1 MEAVSSIF
9 VTKGKKEKW
18 CVSLCS
24 IDKAKVSFLDSLVQ
38 EQRENSPVSLINKTL
53 SEVVVNIL
61 SDIHK
66 R

>member
-24 IDKAKVSFLDSLVQ
+24 IDEAKVSFLDFLVQ
-38 EQRENSPVSLINKTL
+38 EQRENSPVYPNRTV
-53 SEVVVNIL
+53 SEVVANIL
-61 SDIHK
+61 NDIHK